1 MSPNL
6 NLSSRDA
13 GALRDFTHRIRAVFG
28 ERAASLKLFG
38 SKAAGRDT
46 LESDIDVCVFLKEAS
61 VQDEDLILDI
71 AFEVNLRHDVY
82 ISPRVLD
89 PAVLIDPV
97 WKITPFLQKI
107 EKEGLSL

>member
-1 MSPNL
+1 MSPKP

-13 GALRDFTHRIRAVFG
+13 DALSDFTQRVRATFG

-46 LESDIDVCVFLKEAS
+46 PESDIDVCVFLERAG
-61 VQDEDLILDI
+61 VQDEDLILDL
-71 AFEVNLRHDVY
+71 AFEVNLHHDVY

-89 PAVLIDPV
+89 PAVLHDPV
-97 WKITPFLQKI
+97 WRITPFLQTI